1 MLDPVSRMN
10 DSLAMAVVYR
20 TFSIAFQEPTRAR
33 LRDMGASDG
42 FSLFVEALG
51 CVDVPDGTAAL
62 DTAVRQLTAVAVG
75 DLDALAGQ
83 YWRVFGH
90 TTRGLVCACETEF
103 GDDNKFQQPQQLAD
117 LAGYYLAFG
126 LTPPSASEVRLDHVA
141 CECEFLEFLNRK
153 QARLLAMELEG
164 EGDAETLEVTA
175 QAERAFLRDH
185 LGHFG
190 RAFGT
195 ALAADGVGMFY
206 GALGSVFLR
215 FLDGVCARA
224 GVEGGPAG
232 LTVRPELADDTPMMC
247 GSAEDLIQ
255 IQRHP

>member
-1 MLDPVSRMN
+1 MLDPVTRMN
-10 DSLAMAVVYR
+10 EALAKAVVYR
-20 TFSIAFQEPTRAR
+20 TFSVAFQEPTRDR
-33 LRDMGASDG
+33 LRDMGAFDG
-42 FSLFVEALG
+42 FSLFIEALRCVEAPEG
-51 CVDVPDGTAAL
+51 AGAL
-62 DTAVRQLTAVAVG
+62 EAAVRPLTAVPVG
-75 DLDALAGQ
+75 DVDALAGQ

-103 GDDNKFQQPQQLAD
+103 GDDNKFQQPHQLAD
-117 LAGYYLAFG
+117 IAGYYLAFG
-126 LTPPSASEVRLDHVA
+126 LTPPSASEARLDHVA

-153 QARLLAMELEG
+153 QARLLAMDLEG
-164 EGDAETLEVTA
+164 EGDQETLDVTA
-175 QAERAFLRDH
+175 QAERTFLRDH

-195 ALAADGVGMFY
+195 SLAADGVGMFY
-206 GALGSVFLR
+206 GAFGSIFLR
-215 FLDGVCARA
+215 FLDAVCARA

-232 LTVRPELADDTPMMC
+232 LLVRPDLVDDTPMMC

>member
-1 MLDPVSRMN
+1 MPDPVSRMHE
-10 DSLAMAVVYR
+10 SLAKAVAYR
-20 TFSIAFQEPTRAR
+20 TFSMAFQEPTCDR
-33 LRDMGASDG
+33 LRDMGAADG

-51 CVDVPDGTAAL
+51 CVDVPDATHAL
-62 DTAVRQLTAVAVG
+62 DTAVRQLTAVSVG
-75 DLDALAGQ
+75 DLDALARQ

-103 GDDNKFQQPQQLAD
+103 GDDNRFQQPQQLAD

-153 QARLLAMELEG
+153 QARLLAMGLEG
-164 EGDAETLEVTA
+164 VGDVETLDVTA
-175 QAERAFLRDH
+175 RAERAFLRDH
-185 LGHFG
+185 LGRFG

-206 GALGSVFLR
+206 RALGSLFVWFLNA
-215 FLDGVCARA
+215 VCARA
-224 GVEGGPAG
+224 GVEAGPDG
-232 LTVRPELADDTPMMC
+232 LTVRPELVDDTPMMC

>member
-10 DSLAMAVVYR
+10 EALAKAVIYR
-20 TFSIAFQEPTRAR
+20 TFSIAFQEPTRER
-33 LRDMGASDG
+33 LRDMGAFDG
-42 FSLFVEALG
+42 FSLFVEALR
-51 CVDVPDGTAAL
+51 CVETPEGTGTLDG
-62 DTAVRQLTAVAVG
+62 AVRPLTAVPVG
-75 DLDALAGQ
+75 DVDALARQ

-117 LAGYYLAFG
+117 IAGYYLAFG
-126 LTPPSASEVRLDHVA
+126 LTPPSASEARLDHVA

-153 QARLLAMELEG
+153 QARLLAMDLDG
-164 EGDAETLEVTA
+164 EGDQETLDVTA
-175 QAERAFLRDH
+175 QAERTFLRDH

-190 RAFGT
+190 RAFSA
-195 ALAADGVGMFY
+195 ALAADGVGVFW
-206 GALGSVFLR
+206 GVLGCFFVGCV
-215 FLDGVCARA
+215 DPACTRA

-232 LTVRPELADDTPMMC
+232 LMVRPDLVDDTPMMC

>member
-1 MLDPVSRMN
+1 MLDPITCMN
-10 DSLAMAVVYR
+10 EALAKAVVYR
-20 TFSIAFQEPTRAR
+20 TFSIAFQEPTRDR
-33 LRDMGASDG
+33 LRDIGAFDG
-42 FSLFVEALG
+42 FSLFVEALR
-51 CVDVPDGTAAL
+51 CLDAPSGTDAL
-62 DTAVRQLTAVAVG
+62 EAAVRRLSAVAVG
-75 DLDALAGQ
+75 DVDALAGQ

-117 LAGYYLAFG
+117 IAGYYLAFG
-126 LTPPSASEVRLDHVA
+126 LTPPSASETRLDHVA

-153 QARLLAMELEG
+153 QARLLATALEG
-164 EGDAETLEVTA
+164 EGDQETLDVTT
-175 QAERAFLRDH
+175 QAERTFLRDH

-190 RAFGT
+190 RAFGA
-195 ALAADGVGMFY
+195 ALAADGVGIYYAAF
-206 GALGSVFLR
+206 GSVFLQ
-215 FLDGVCARA
+215 FLETVCAHA

-232 LTVRPELADDTPMMC
+232 LMVRPEMVDDTPMMC

>member
-10 DSLAMAVVYR
+10 ESLAKAVVYR
-20 TFSIAFQEPTRAR
+20 TFSIAFQEPTRDR
-33 LRDMGASDG
+33 LRDMGACDG
-42 FSLFVEALG
+42 FSLFVDALE
-51 CVDVPDGTAAL
+51 CVNVPDGTDAL
-62 DTAVRQLTAVAVG
+62 DTAARQLTAVAVG
-75 DLDALAGQ
+75 NVDALAGQ

-164 EGDAETLEVTA
+164 EGDAETLDVTA

-190 RAFGT
+190 RAFGA
-195 ALAADGVGMFY
+195 ALAADGVGRFY
-206 GALGSVFLR
+206 GALGSLFLQ
-215 FLDGVCARA
+215 FLDAVCARA

-232 LTVRPELADDTPMMC
+232 LTVRPELVDDTPMMC

>member
-1 MLDPVSRMN
+1 MRDPVTRMN
-10 DSLAMAVVYR
+10 ESLAKAVVYR
-20 TFSIAFQEPTRAR
+20 TSSIAFQEPTRDR
-33 LRDMGASDG
+33 LHEMGAFDG
-42 FSLFVEALG
+42 FSLFIEALRS
-51 CVDVPDGTAAL
+51 VDAPEGTDAL
-62 DTAVRQLTAVAVG
+62 EKAIRQLTAVSVG
-75 DLDALAGQ
+75 DVDALASQ

-164 EGDAETLEVTA
+164 EGDPETLEVTA
-175 QAERAFLRDH
+175 QAERTFLRDH

-206 GALGSVFLR
+206 GGFGSIFLQ
-215 FLDGVCARA
+215 FLDAVCARS

-232 LTVRPELADDTPMMC
+232 LMVRPDLVDDTPMMC

>member
-1 MLDPVSRMN
+1 MLDAVIRMN
-10 DSLAMAVVYR
+10 EALAKAVVYR
-20 TFSIAFQEPTRAR
+20 TFSIAFLEPTRDR
-33 LRDMGASDG
+33 LRDIGAFDG
-42 FSLFVEALG
+42 FSLFVEALR
-51 CVDVPDGTAAL
+51 CVEAQKGDDAL
-62 DTAVRQLTAVAVG
+62 EAAVRQLTAVPVVDVG
-75 DLDALAGQ
+75 ALAGQ

-117 LAGYYLAFG
+117 IAGYYLAFG

-153 QARLLAMELEG
+153 QARLLSMDLEG
-164 EGDAETLEVTA
+164 EGDQETLDVTS
-175 QAERAFLRDH
+175 QAERTFLRDH

-190 RAFGT
+190 RAFGA
-195 ALAADGVGMFY
+195 ALAADGVGVYY
-206 GALGSVFLR
+206 GGFGSVFLR
-215 FLDGVCARA
+215 FLDAVCARA

-232 LTVRPELADDTPMMC
+232 LMVRPDLVDDTPMMC